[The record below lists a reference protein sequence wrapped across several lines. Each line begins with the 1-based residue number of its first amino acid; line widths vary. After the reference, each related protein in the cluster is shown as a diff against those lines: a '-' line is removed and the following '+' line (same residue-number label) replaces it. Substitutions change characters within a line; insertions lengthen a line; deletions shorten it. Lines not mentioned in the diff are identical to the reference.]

1 MELPSKVVYT
11 EQRAGVMTELEI
23 FIWGPKAHGIGVST
37 GIVRCGSYWGMRM
50 RRKMIRG
57 DKRMRS
63 NQKEWKNIPLGR
75 DSVEFEVLE
84 LVEVW
89 VIVRSTV
96 QLAQLAERSWWTAQ
110 LNAMLSNFAAS
121 KYLFIALFKFTWC
134 SRLHFVPAQDQVL
147 GMFVN
152 YKSLEEDTLVFLW
165 DKFYCSW
172 VHTVEGPFSSCVAL
186 NTVLPK
192 WN

>member
-63 NQKEWKNIPLGR
+63 NQKE
-75 DSVEFEVLE
+75 
-84 LVEVW
+84 
-89 VIVRSTV
+89 
-96 QLAQLAERSWWTAQ
+96 
-110 LNAMLSNFAAS
+110 
-121 KYLFIALFKFTWC
+121 
-134 SRLHFVPAQDQVL
+134 
-147 GMFVN
+147 
-152 YKSLEEDTLVFLW
+152 
-165 DKFYCSW
+165 
-172 VHTVEGPFSSCVAL
+172 
-186 NTVLPK
+186 
-192 WN
+192 